1 MGITAKLLPRLL
13 VLALGLSAVIVVQ
26 SASPAHACSCLP
38 LDQVLAQP
46 AAGSFEAAFV
56 GTVVE
61 APEPFDNGNS
71 AQLVSWKFKVDQVYR
86 GQLPATLEVKSAASG
101 ASCGFEGIGV
111 GSQLGVL
118 LQREG
123 SDWTSGLCSSGEPEQ
138 FAVLGAPS
146 RPTGEVAEPT
156 PAPTSSSDSGDGGLS
171 TGAVVAIGAGV
182 IAAALAGAALFT
194 HRRHRVAT

>member
-1 MGITAKLLPRLL
+1 MGFAAKLLPRLL
-13 VLALGLSAVIVVQ
+13 VLALALSAVIVVQ

-46 AAGSFEAAFV
+46 APGSFDAAFV

-61 APEPFDNGNS
+61 APEPFNNGNS
-71 AQLVSWKFKVDQVYR
+71 ARLVSWKFKVDRVYR
-86 GQLPATLEVKSAASG
+86 GELPAAVEVKSAVSG

-138 FAVLGAPS
+138 FAVLGVPS
-146 RPTGEVAEPT
+146 PPTGEVGEPA
-156 PAPTSSSDSGDGGLS
+156 PAPTSSSDSGDGGMS
-171 TGAVVAIGAGV
+171 TGAAVAIGAGV
-182 IAAALAGAALFT
+182 IAAALAGATLFT
-194 HRRHRVAT
+194 HRRHAAPT